1 MFRTLQ
7 TQIIIV
13 LSILVLI
20 LCVQTFMAHQS
31 QIHLAKNQQLNDSSA
46 AEVALVYELERD
58 VVDLQRNVLI
68 YKETASE
75 SSILRFRGLLK
86 SVYEKLD
93 GLRNVQ
99 IESDIKKSNQDLIDR
114 MLTHLEDYSSNFNSV
129 IEGRQRRTDIVN
141 GRLQIDVDK
150 ILFIMRSYDEKNKN
164 LHHEILTIKYHL
176 TQAISY
182 SYKYLISPDFEHVK
196 SFNEELKVSQALI
209 ESISKSHPEFTEAK
223 EIATKLQKDFN
234 RLTQVTRGYVYLVN
248 VVMTG
253 SANEFLFLSK
263 ELRTQATDH
272 RRFLNESSLE
282 IAQETKIIGN
292 IVAALSVSVGFLMML
307 LLIIKVIYPIKKITE
322 LFGTLAIDGD
332 IHEIIGINRKDEIGH
347 LARAADVF
355 HKKNIQTRQL
365 LLVEQKMNIHQEELN
380 QELFKEK
387 HKAEQAAISKSM
399 FLANMSHE
407 IRTPMNGIV
416 GLIDLIRK
424 TSLDKK
430 QRNYVNKI
438 AYSSDIMM
446 GVINDILDFS
456 KIEAG
461 KLEIENAKFIMN
473 DIIENLIS
481 FMYPQANEKQLSFR
495 VSMSEK
501 FPSVLIGDQLRINQ
515 VLLNLC
521 NNAIKFTEYGSVEVT
536 FGFQKI
542 NSGDKYLLKV
552 DVTDTGIGMSDE
564 ELSKIFDSFTQADG
578 STSRKF
584 GGTGLGLAIV
594 KQLAELMG
602 GSVTVNSTP
611 NKGTQFSVGM
621 LVSVAHK
628 GDSSKGSQLKEMHPF
643 YWHRNSFALI
653 NDVYLRSHG
662 INATYQNFEE
672 DTSQSIFDSIILI
685 DAMDIEFVNRNI
697 ATVNWMLEN
706 GNKVGAITDMQPNN
720 LKQIISEKWAVPTI
734 SHPFTPE
741 KFEHFL
747 QAVLDT
753 SSKEI
758 SSNSMF
764 NQRHTQ
770 NQYKGHVLLVEDNE
784 INQLVA
790 EDMLEEMGLSYDI
803 AENGAQ
809 AVEKFA
815 EGKLYDIVLMDIQMP
830 IMDGYQATQTLRS
843 RGFSDIVICGL
854 SANAMQE
861 DRDLALNA
869 GMNDYLVKPIDSDAL
884 NAMIGKYLTGL

>member
-1 MFRTLQ
+1 
-7 TQIIIV
+7 
-13 LSILVLI
+13 
-20 LCVQTFMAHQS
+20 
-31 QIHLAKNQQLNDSSA
+31 
-46 AEVALVYELERD
+46 
-58 VVDLQRNVLI
+58 
-68 YKETASE
+68 
-75 SSILRFRGLLK
+75 
-86 SVYEKLD
+86 
-93 GLRNVQ
+93 
-99 IESDIKKSNQDLIDR
+99 
-114 MLTHLEDYSSNFNSV
+114 
-129 IEGRQRRTDIVN
+129 
-141 GRLQIDVDK
+141 
-150 ILFIMRSYDEKNKN
+150 
-164 LHHEILTIKYHL
+164 
-176 TQAISY
+176 
-182 SYKYLISPDFEHVK
+182 
-196 SFNEELKVSQALI
+196 
-209 ESISKSHPEFTEAK
+209 
-223 EIATKLQKDFN
+223 
-234 RLTQVTRGYVYLVN
+234 
-248 VVMTG
+248 
-253 SANEFLFLSK
+253 
-263 ELRTQATDH
+263 
-272 RRFLNESSLE
+272 
-282 IAQETKIIGN
+282 
-292 IVAALSVSVGFLMML
+292 
-307 LLIIKVIYPIKKITE
+307 
-322 LFGTLAIDGD
+322 
-332 IHEIIGINRKDEIGH
+332 
-347 LARAADVF
+347 
-355 HKKNIQTRQL
+355 
-365 LLVEQKMNIHQEELN
+365 
-380 QELFKEK
+380 
-387 HKAEQAAISKSM
+387 
-399 FLANMSHE
+399 
-407 IRTPMNGIV
+407 
-416 GLIDLIRK
+416 
-424 TSLDKK
+424 
-430 QRNYVNKI
+430 
-438 AYSSDIMM
+438 
-446 GVINDILDFS
+446 
-456 KIEAG
+456 
-461 KLEIENAKFIMN
+461 
-473 DIIENLIS
+473 
-481 FMYPQANEKQLSFR
+481 
-495 VSMSEK
+495 
-501 FPSVLIGDQLRINQ
+501 
-515 VLLNLC
+515 
-521 NNAIKFTEYGSVEVT
+521 
-536 FGFQKI
+536 
-542 NSGDKYLLKV
+542 
-552 DVTDTGIGMSDE
+552 MSDE